1 MFPLRS
7 FPIVAETPIQPVKD
21 RSNRVRVASTRL
33 EKNGLC
39 PPAGDEKS
47 CNTYTQCS
55 HDADC
60 RDVEKC
66 CPNACGS
73 VCVDPTKASNCV
85 HFAVAVKK
93 LPEQKLHNR
102 YFPKCD
108 ENGKFAPIQC
118 DQRQCW
124 CVDVNYGSEIPGSAV
139 AISMRRADMCRENL
153 SKLWLSMGNN
163 LVFVDRMVSVAHFL

>member
-7 FPIVAETPIQPVKD
+7 FPIVAETPIQPVED
-21 RSNRVRVASTRL
+21 RSSQVRVTSTRL

-55 HDADC
+55 HDTDC
-60 RDVEKC
+60 HDVQKC

-93 LPEQKLHNR
+93 LPEQKLQNG
-102 YFPKCD
+102 YVPKCD
-108 ENGKFAPIQC
+108 ENGKVGRLSGLMQRKKVPFAPIQC

-139 AISMRRADMCRENL
+139 AISMRRADMCRGDFWSFREDL
-153 SKLWLSMGNN
+153 
-163 LVFVDRMVSVAHFL
+163 

>member
-1 MFPLRS
+1 MLLRRAHHP
-7 FPIVAETPIQPVKD
+7 FLA
-21 RSNRVRVASTRL
+21 
-33 EKNGLC
+33 
-39 PPAGDEKS
+39 
-47 CNTYTQCS
+47 YTKCA

-93 LPEQKLHNR
+93 LPEQKLQNG
-102 YFPKCD
+102 YVPKCD

-139 AISMRRADMCRENL
+139 VISMRRADMCREL
-153 SKLWLSMGNN
+153 RLCGVKCSKQCPHGFKMT
-163 LVFVDRMVSVAHFL
+163 VFGCPDPTCECRDICEGVQ